1 MSTPEGLD
9 ERWWRDNLAGRHR
22 GLRLGRTLFRRLPHE
37 PRCKLCA
44 APFAGPGSL
53 LMRPIG
59 KVPWPRNPKY
69 CASCFHNMERWRGG
83 TELECS
89 LLFADV
95 RGSTAMA
102 EQMRPSEMRALM
114 DRFYTTASRVLVDH
128 DAIVDKFVGDEV
140 IGLFFQGITGP
151 HHAAAGVAAARDL
164 LEQVGKPDATPSGA
178 IPVGAAVH
186 AGPAYVG
193 STGTDGGVTDFT
205 ALGDVVNTTARLA
218 AVARAGELL
227 VTVEAATA
235 AGLGPLEPR
244 LIELKGKHSPT
255 AVVSL
260 MVEPA
265 AGASV

>member
-140 IGLFFQGITGP
+140 IGSSYRLSPAIATLPGPSQPREPSSRRPVRRATGR
-151 HHAAAGVAAARDL
+151 GCRW
-164 LEQVGKPDATPSGA
+164 
-178 IPVGAAVH
+178 
-186 AGPAYVG
+186 GPA
-193 STGTDGGVTDFT
+193 ST
-205 ALGDVVNTTARLA
+205 LA
-218 AVARAGELL
+218 SHLWAQSANR
-227 VTVEAATA
+227 
-235 AGLGPLEPR
+235 R
-244 LIELKGKHSPT
+244 SWN
-255 AVVSL
+255 
-260 MVEPA
+260 
-265 AGASV
+265 

>member
-140 IGLFFQGITGP
+140 IGIFVPALAGDR
-151 HHAAAGVAAARDL
+151 HAARGIAAARAVL
-164 LEQVGKPDATPSGA
+164 AATSAAGDGPRL
-178 IPVGAAVH
+178 PVGAGVHTGVAFVGTVGEPPKLELTAV
-186 AGPAYVG
+186 
-193 STGTDGGVTDFT
+193 
-205 ALGDVVNTTARLA
+205 GDAVNVTARLA
-218 AVARAGELL
+218 SVAGADEVL
-227 VTVEAATA
+227 VTLSAARA
-235 AGLGPLEPR
+235 AGLGEAGLER
-244 LIELKGKHSPT
+244 RDLALKGKSQPT
-255 AVVSL
+255 PVLVLGS
-260 MVEPA
+260 
-265 AGASV
+265 